1 MNGFVADE
9 NGVKFLVSGKED
21 AQLTVG
27 LTADEA
33 YNVFVNGENIGEM
46 KTNMSGKL
54 SISVELAEGNEVSV
68 KITK

>member
-1 MNGFVADE
+1 MNR
-9 NGVKFLVSGKED
+9 KED
-21 AQLTVG
+21 AHLTVG
-27 LTADEA
+27 LGADEV

-54 SISVELAEGNEVSV
+54 SISIELTEGNEVPV